1 MTDSTASDQA
11 KTSEERIE
19 QHLSHLSSTAS
30 WLQRSVSGI
39 RYDIQSCVN
48 GQVLVMGVAFMLFLV
63 MLFIFFQFFMLPGHG
78 GDLMTV
84 DSSIHAL
91 DRRLARIETLL
102 QTRLNDSG
110 LEQQLIRIEGVL
122 RERLPLRQ

>member
-1 MTDSTASDQA
+1 MNDSTASDQA

-19 QHLSHLSSTAS
+19 QHLGDLSSTAS
-30 WLQRSVSGI
+30 WLRLSVNGI
-39 RYDIQSCVN
+39 WDDIQFCIN
-48 GQVLVMGVAFMLFLV
+48 GQVLVMGIASMFFLV
-63 MLFIFFQFFMLPGHG
+63 MLFIVFKVFMLPGHG

-91 DRRLARIETLL
+91 DRRLARIESLL